1 MNLKDLHTEDKP
13 LQTKKIFAAVEGV
26 IAIQIKAEG
35 QLKEHVTTVP
45 ALLVCVLGKVIFENE
60 KGAKEIL
67 MPGDYVNIE
76 VNVKH
81 WVTAN
86 EDSNLVLIK

>member
-1 MNLKDLHTEDKP
+1 MNLKDSFAGDKH
-13 LQTKKIFAAVEGV
+13 LQTKTIFTPSEGV
-26 IAIQIKAEG
+26 ISIQIKAEG

-60 KGAKEIL
+60 RGAKEIL

-76 VNVKH
+76 ANVKH

-86 EDSNLVLIK
+86 EESTLVLIK